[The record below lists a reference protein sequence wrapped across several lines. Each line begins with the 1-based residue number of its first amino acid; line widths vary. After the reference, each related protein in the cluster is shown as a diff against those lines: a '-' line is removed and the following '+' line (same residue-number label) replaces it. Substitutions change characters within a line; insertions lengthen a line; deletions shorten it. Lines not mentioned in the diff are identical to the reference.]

1 MLLQSGLCIVLPLSC
16 HSVTNDARLFSSAF
30 KLVRNNEMIKDRIK
44 ISSKEMQGKHGPGTR
59 KVNLSG
65 DKCKNPKSGYQVHYS
80 GLQALL
86 NSLMD
91 KYLGCLHVP
100 A

>member
-65 DKCKNPKSGYQVHYS
+65 DKCKNPKIRLSSTLFRLAGIIKQLD
-80 GLQALL
+80 G
-86 NSLMD
+86 
-91 KYLGCLHVP
+91 
-100 A
+100 